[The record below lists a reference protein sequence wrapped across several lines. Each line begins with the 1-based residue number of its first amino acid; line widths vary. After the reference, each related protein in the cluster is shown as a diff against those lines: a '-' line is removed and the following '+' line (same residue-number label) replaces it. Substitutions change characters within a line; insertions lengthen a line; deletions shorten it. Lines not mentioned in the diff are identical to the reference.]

1 MDIIL
6 QANLRAHLYVYG
18 YDSNTGTYPATSGF
32 SIAGDDATTFMDG
45 TDNFV
50 DYSNTVD
57 VSAVPTATVPAD
69 GIALDDAYHM
79 YVVWQNPDT
88 QNAAVTFDGIECKMF
103 GVVTP
108 PASWSSDA
116 DL

>member
-18 YDSNTGTYPATSGF
+18 YDSNTGTYPATIGG

-79 YVVWQNPDT
+79 YVVW
-88 QNAAVTFDGIECKMF
+88 
-103 GVVTP
+103 
-108 PASWSSDA
+108 
-116 DL
+116 